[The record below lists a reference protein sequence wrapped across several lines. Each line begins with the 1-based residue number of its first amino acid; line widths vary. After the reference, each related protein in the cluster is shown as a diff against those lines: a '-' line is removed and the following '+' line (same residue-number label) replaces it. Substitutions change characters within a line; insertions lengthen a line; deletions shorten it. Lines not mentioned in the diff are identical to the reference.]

1 MTEQKNALAR
11 LFAACWK
18 DEALKA
24 RLMSDPRTVLKE
36 HGLEVPDGI
45 DVKAV
50 ENAEDRVHIT
60 LPTPPSGNRGLSDD
74 ELRSAAGGA
83 PAGAPE
89 EVLTCHDFQSAW

>member
-1 MTEQKNALAR
+1 
-11 LFAACWK
+11 
-18 DEALKA
+18 
-24 RLMSDPRTVLKE
+24 MSDPKTVLKE
-36 HGLEVPDGI
+36 HGLDVPDGI

-60 LPTPPSGNRGLSDD
+60 LPTPPSGSRGLSDD